1 MNNLPKGD
9 ISLASKQERLLSRGT
24 GERVKPTA
32 DEVTES
38 IGKRSGNVRRGVIAL
53 LIAAGAIVGL
63 NEASKRMDPLPTAAD
78 VEKWANDNLH
88 GQRFNK

>member
-1 MNNLPKGD
+1 M
-9 ISLASKQERLLSRGT
+9 
-24 GERVKPTA
+24 KPPA
-32 DEVTES
+32 NEVTES
-38 IGKRSGNVRRGVIAL
+38 IGKGRGNVKRGVIAL

-63 NEASKRMDPLPTAAD
+63 NEAAKSMDPLPTAAD